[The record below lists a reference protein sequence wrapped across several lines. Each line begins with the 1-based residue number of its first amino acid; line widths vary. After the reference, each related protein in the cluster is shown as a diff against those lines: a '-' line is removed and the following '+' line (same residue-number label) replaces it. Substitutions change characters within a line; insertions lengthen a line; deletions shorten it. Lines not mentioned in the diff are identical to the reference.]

1 MLRMPRFTLGDIVG
15 GRTWQQKNGPTYNP
29 EHANRWSELGP
40 AGIIEH

>member
-1 MLRMPRFTLGDIVG
+1 LLSRES
-15 GRTWQQKNGPTYNP
+15 NP